1 MPSGVMISGTSKVTV
16 LPSIMASQA
25 GEKPLALNLVT
36 TVSVVAFAAAGA
48 AATAVGAGAGAAAG
62 AVVAGAA
69 DADAG
74 AFSAGFEQAAKLIH
88 NRPAAAVMNKGCFI
102 SNFSLRLDRRHQPD
116 GGRITGKTIHAAKW
130 MTQISA

>member
-48 AATAVGAGAGAAAG
+48 AAVGAGAGAAAG

-69 DADAG
+69 GAGAG

-88 NRPAAAVMNKGCFI
+88 NRPAAAVMNNGCFI

-116 GGRITGKTIHAAKW
+116 GGHITGKTIHAAKW

>member
-1 MPSGVMISGTSKVTV
+1 MISGTSKVTV

-48 AATAVGAGAGAAAG
+48 AAVGAGAGAAAG

-69 DADAG
+69 GAGAG
-74 AFSAGFEQAAKLIH
+74 AFSAGFEQAAKRIH
-88 NRPAAAVMNKGCFI
+88 NRPAAAVINNWCFI
-102 SNFSLRLDRRHQPD
+102 TNFSLEVGSPPPTRWRSYH
-116 GGRITGKTIHAAKW
+116 W
-130 MTQISA
+130 